1 MQEPDIGLGIAV
13 RTFFDDDEVSD
24 SKETRADR
32 LDKFPK
38 TFVPYAEALTED
50 VRLVVDFVNAINQ
63 GLQTL
68 DSKELPAEDKAAW
81 AKAQAYLEARPF

>member
-1 MQEPDIGLGIAV
+1 M
-13 RTFFDDDEVSD
+13 RTFYDDDEVND

-38 TFVPYAEALTED
+38 TFVPFAEALAED
-50 VRLVVDFVNAINQ
+50 LRLVVDFVNAINQ

-68 DSKELPAEDKAAW
+68 DSKELPAEDKTAW
-81 AKAQAYLEARPF
+81 AKAQAFLDARPF